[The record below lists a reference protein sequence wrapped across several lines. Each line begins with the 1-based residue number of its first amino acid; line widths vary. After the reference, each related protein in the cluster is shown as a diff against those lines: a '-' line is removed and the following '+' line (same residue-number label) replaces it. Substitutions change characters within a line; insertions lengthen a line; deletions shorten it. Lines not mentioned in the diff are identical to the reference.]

1 MTVGII
7 GNRKIGETV
16 IWNLSGLGCKVLPK
30 EYKRRRRSMKA
41 VIAIDSL
48 KGSLSSMEAGYAIA
62 DGIRRVHGQDAEIV
76 VRPLADGGEG
86 TVEALVSG
94 MSGVTQNVMV
104 TGPLGIPVNCEYG
117 IIESSHTA
125 VIEMSGA
132 AGITLVPD
140 EKRNP
145 LYTTT
150 YGVGEVIKDAI
161 AKGCRRFIVGI
172 GGSATNDGGVGMLQ
186 ALGYGFL
193 DKEGKQVPFGA
204 RGLEVLE
211 EITDEYVLP
220 ELAECEFRVACDV
233 ANILCGENGCS
244 AVYGPQ
250 KGATPSMIMQMDNWL
265 KHYAKL
271 AEKKF
276 TKANANQAGTGAAG
290 GLGFAFLNFTNAVL
304 ESGIKIVLEET
315 CLEKYMENA
324 DIVITGEGRLDGQT
338 AMGKAPVGV
347 ARLAKKHDIPV
358 IAFAGSVTKEA
369 VACNQNGIDAFFPI
383 LRGVVTLEEA
393 MKPENAKANMTD
405 TVEQVFRLMNMGEE
419 VK

>member
-16 IWNLSGLGCKVLPK
+16 IWNLSGLGCKILPK

-233 ANILCGENGCS
+233 TNILCGENGCS

-290 GLGFAFLNFTNAVL
+290 GLGFAFLSFTNAVL

-405 TVEQVFRLMNMGEE
+405 TVEQVFRLMNMGR
-419 VK
+419 K